1 MTPLYDYVTGL
12 GATIRPHPATEPALG
27 SAGLVVVASDDTWH
41 DIDALEGAPPRTDTT
56 AVVLVAPGLAR
67 AGFVPNVVATASI
80 IAPAVPAAALLD
92 AVVACMEGAEDW
104 RVRARSVT
112 GAGGRGEAGVG
123 DRARGGADG
132 RAGDGDD
139 DEDLVLDLLGEYR
152 LGGTGLALSTLARAR
167 TAGGVTVLHQ
177 THVTTLAD
185 QIHHHRSGLAAAVFA

>member
-1 MTPLYDYVTGL
+1 MTPLHDYVTGL
-12 GATIRPHPATEPALG
+12 GATIRPHPATEPAPG
-27 SAGLVVVASDDTWH
+27 SAGFVVVAPGATWH
-41 DIDALEGAPPRTDTT
+41 DIDTLDGAPPRTDTT
-56 AVVLVAPGLAR
+56 AVVLVAPGLAL
-67 AGFVPNVVATASI
+67 AGFVPNVVATASV

-112 GAGGRGEAGVG
+112 GAGGRDPSDVG
-123 DRARGGADG
+123 DRVRRADG

-139 DEDLVLDLLGEYR
+139 DEDLTLDLLGEYR

-177 THVTTLAD
+177 THVTTLVD
-185 QIHHHRSGLAAAVFA
+185 QIHHHRSGLDAAAFA